1 MKTWDLIIIGAG
13 SVGVPTAMYTAQSGL
28 SVLVID
34 RRHTAGQG
42 EAKRAIGGVRA
53 THSDPAKI
61 RLTMES
67 RTIFKNFTE
76 ETGRPIHWKQGGYFF
91 PAYGEREEGILLET
105 LKIQQAQG
113 LEIEWIDP
121 SQCRELVPGL
131 EANDLLGGTYSPKDG
146 YASTIDSNAAFLAES
161 IAAGV
166 DFRFDEMVTGF
177 NTEDGAVTAVKT
189 DKDTYGCKAVINAA
203 GVGAEA
209 IAKLAGTDLPIL
221 PDTHEAGIT
230 EPLGHFFDPMVVD
243 IRKGQGSAN
252 VYFYQNEIGQV
263 VFCLTPDP
271 PINGTDSRS
280 TSEFLPLVS
289 RRMINLLPRLGRAK
303 VRRVWRGLYPNTPDG
318 QPFIDADPNMN
329 GMYHAAGMCGQGYML
344 GPGIGKLMTRWLHG
358 SLGDDDQMVL
368 EQFRLDREFSGTE
381 LLK

>member
-1 MKTWDLIIIGAG
+1 MKTYDLVIIGAG
-13 SVGVPTAMYTAQSGL
+13 SVGVPTAMYTARSGL

-67 RTIFKNFTE
+67 REIFSKFSE

-91 PAYGEREEGILLET
+91 PAYGEREEGILRDT
-105 LKIQQAQG
+105 LKVQQAQG
-113 LEIEWIDP
+113 LEIDWIDAAR
-121 SQCRELVPGL
+121 CRELVPGL
-131 EANDLLGGTYSPKDG
+131 EATDLRGGTYSPRDG

-161 IAAGV
+161 LGAGV
-166 DFRFDEMVTGF
+166 DFRFDETVTGF
-177 NTEDGAVTAVKT
+177 SSDNGAVTAVQT
-189 DKDTYGCKAVINAA
+189 DRETYSCKAVINAA
-203 GVGAEA
+203 GVGGET
-209 IAKLAGTDLPIL
+209 IAALAGTRLPIL

-243 IRKGQGSAN
+243 IRKGNGSAN

-271 PINGTDSRS
+271 QIEGTDSRS
-280 TSEFLPLVS
+280 TSVFLPLVA
-289 RRMINLLPRLGRAK
+289 RRMINLLPRLGAAK

-318 QPFIDADPNMN
+318 QPFIAADGNLA
-329 GMYHAAGMCGQGYML
+329 GLYHAAGMCGQGFML

-358 SLGDDDQMVL
+358 NLTPDDRMVL